1 MKTSER
7 LLTCQIT
14 LVEFIWRFD
23 QLNGI
28 YCASGEGHRELLSY
42 FSNATSFPGL
52 FPFEFKREK
61 PWERGC

>member
-42 FSNATSFPGL
+42 FSNGAGKC
-52 FPFEFKREK
+52 ENK
-61 PWERGC
+61 PKH